1 MTTKNKMKKILNKLY
16 QHKRLSKSEA
26 KKILIDI
33 AGEKYNDAHLAS
45 FMTVFMMRPITAS
58 ELGGFREALKELAI
72 KVDLS
77 EYNTIDIVGTG
88 GDGKDTFNISTLTS
102 FIVAGTGQKVAKHGN
117 YSVSSK
123 SGSSDMLESFGYEF
137 TNDEDTLKSHLD
149 KANICFL
156 HAPKFH
162 PAMKAVGPTR
172 KALALKTF
180 FNMLG
185 PLVNPSSP
193 QNSMLGTFNLE
204 VARLYNYILQEE
216 GANYGIVHALDG
228 YDEISLTSGFKLFA
242 KEGERLINPEDIGQK
257 RILQSDIYG
266 GNSVAEAAKI
276 FKTILDGEGS
286 EAQNKVVLTNA
297 AFALKIVDANKSFDD
312 AFSVAKE
319 SLFGGKA
326 KSCLER
332 LVNI

>member
-1 MTTKNKMKKILNKLY
+1 MKQILNDLY
-16 QHKRLSKSEA
+16 QHKRLTKLQA
-26 KKILIDI
+26 KQVLIDI
-33 AGEKYNDAHLAS
+33 ASGKFNEAHLAS
-45 FMTVFMMRPITAS
+45 FMTVFMMRPIS
-58 ELGGFREALKELAI
+58 VEELSGFRNALIELAI
-72 KVDLS
+72 KVDFS

-117 YSVSSK
+117 YSVSSQ

-137 TNDEDTLKSHLD
+137 TNDEAVLKSQLEQ
-149 KANICFL
+149 ANICFL

-162 PAMKAVGPTR
+162 PAMKAVSATR

-193 QNSMLGTFNLE
+193 KNQLLGTFNLE

-216 GANYGIVHALDG
+216 GTNYGIVHALDG
-228 YDEISLTSGFKLFA
+228 YDEISLTSGFKLFT
-242 KEGERLINPEDIGQK
+242 KNGEQLINPEDIGQK
-257 RILQSDIYG
+257 RIEQSAIFG
-266 GNSVAEAAKI
+266 GESVADAAKI
-276 FKTILDGEGS
+276 FKSIIEGNGT
-286 EAQNKVVLTNA
+286 EAQNSVVLTNA
-297 AFALKIVDANKSFDD
+297 AFALKIVDDKKSFQE
-312 AFSVAKE
+312 AYEEAKD
-319 SLFGGKA
+319 SLLGLKA
-326 KSCLER
+326 YQTLNK

>member
-1 MTTKNKMKKILNKLY
+1 MKAILNDLY

-26 KKILIDI
+26 KQVLIDI
-33 AGEKYNDAHLAS
+33 ASEKYNDAHLAS
-45 FMTVFMMRPITAS
+45 FMTVFMMRPIS
-58 ELGGFREALKELAI
+58 VQELSGFREALLDLAI
-72 KVDLS
+72 KVDFS

-123 SGSSDMLESFGYEF
+123 SGSSDMLASFGYQF
-137 TNDEDTLKSHLD
+137 TNDQNTLKNHLE

-193 QNSMLGTFNLE
+193 KNHLLGTFNSE
-204 VARLYNYILQEE
+204 IARLYNYILQEE
-216 GANYGIVHALDG
+216 DINYGIIHTLDG
-228 YDEISLTSGFKLFA
+228 YDEISLTGPFKMFT
-242 KEGERLINPEDIGQK
+242 KKGELLINPEDLGQK
-257 RILQSDIYG
+257 RIKQSEIFG
-266 GNSVAEAAKI
+266 GNNIEAAANI
-276 FKTILDGEGS
+276 FKLIINAKGT
-286 EAQNKVVLTNA
+286 EAQNNVVLTNA
-297 AFALKIVDANKSFDD
+297 AFALKIIDQTKSYED
-312 AFSVAKE
+312 AFEEAKT
-319 SLFGGKA
+319 SLLDLKA
-326 KSCLER
+326 KQTLDK
-332 LVNI
+332 LIQL